1 MFASKILST
10 PSYMNSQH
18 KDLLSKLE
26 NDSVFQTIATHK
38 INKTLHDSGELP
50 SHLHIRKTNEKIYGP
65 NAGKYKIITQL
76 PSNHNEKEQLA
87 VIIKV
92 IDYIVVRCG
101 LENELS
107 MLVQ

>member
-1 MFASKILST
+1 MFASKILSS
-10 PSYMNSQH
+10 PSHMNSQH
-18 KDLLSKLE
+18 KDLLTKLE
-26 NDSVFQTIATHK
+26 NDPVFQTMTTHK

-50 SHLHIRKTNEKIYGP
+50 SHLHIRKTNEKIDGP
-65 NAGKYKIITQL
+65 NVGKCKIIAQL

-92 IDYIVVRCG
+92 IDYIVARCG

-107 MLVQ
+107 MLIQ